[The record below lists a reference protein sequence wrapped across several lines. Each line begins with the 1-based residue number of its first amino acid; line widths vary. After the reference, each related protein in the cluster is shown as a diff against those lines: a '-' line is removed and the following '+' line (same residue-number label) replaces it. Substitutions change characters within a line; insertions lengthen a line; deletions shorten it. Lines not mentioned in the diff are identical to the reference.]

1 MKPKAP
7 IPPKPKM
14 SEEERKEQMTRAF
27 LQKRASLAEGILFN
41 LCQAKD
47 INNNTTNIECELMV
61 DVAIEMA
68 DRLMEKLYGAKT
80 QEEKPKEKTPAE
92 KEREQLKGNLK
103 EEVCASKVCV
113 YRGKNVCTIKRNEY
127 CPMFEA
133 KAYEFIEI

>member
-1 MKPKAP
+1 MPQHFGTNKEQSKNKVQLFNQFNIMKPKAP

-47 INNNTTNIECELMV
+47 INNNTTNKECELMV

-68 DRLMEKLYGAKT
+68 DHLMEKLYGAKT
-80 QEEKPKEKTPAE
+80 QE
-92 KEREQLKGNLK
+92 
-103 EEVCASKVCV
+103 
-113 YRGKNVCTIKRNEY
+113 
-127 CPMFEA
+127 
-133 KAYEFIEI
+133 